1 MFFSLS
7 HIEIPVDNLNEG
19 AILYKNSF
27 DLEIHSEYPDYI
39 DLELGFIKFRV
50 IEKINKKHIS
60 FLRFEV
66 PSLDECYKKLIDLG
80 FKCILEPYRKN
91 NKELE
96 SRLIDPYNNII
107 SLWRELTED
116 ELDTPPVLNTN
127 KQWDKEA
134 NEVLQTLLKNVPFM
148 FRKLARER
156 SVKESEALSINNI
169 VDVRTAIR
177 GYITATPDIMKE
189 RVKKHISEIGFSP
202 NDFLEDFI

>member
-7 HIEIPVDNLNEG
+7 HIEIPVYSLKEG
-19 AILYKNSF
+19 SIFYKDSF
-27 DLEIHSEYPDYI
+27 DLELHAEFEDHI
-39 DLELGFIKFRV
+39 DLEHGFVKFRIV
-50 IEKINKKHIS
+50 EKLNPNHIS
-60 FLRFEV
+60 ILRFEV
-66 PSLDECYKKLIDLG
+66 SSVTDSFNKLINFG
-80 FKCILEPYRKN
+80 CKPILEPYKKN

-96 SRLIDPYNNII
+96 ARLIDPHNNLITI
-107 SLWRELTED
+107 WRALTED
-116 ELDTPPVLNTN
+116 ELDVPPSLNTT
-127 KQWDKEA
+127 KKWDKEA
-134 NEVLQTLLKNVPFM
+134 DDVLQKLLKNVPFM

-169 VDVRTAIR
+169 IDVRTAIR

>member
-7 HIEIPVDNLNEG
+7 HIEIPVHNLNEG
-19 AILYKNSF
+19 AIFYKNSF
-27 DLEIHSEYPDYI
+27 DLEIHSEYEDYI
-39 DLELGFIKFRV
+39 DLELGFIRFRV
-50 IEKINKKHIS
+50 VEKINKNHIS

-66 PSLDECYKKLIDLG
+66 PSVDDCYKKLINLG
-80 FKCILEPYRKN
+80 CKSILEPYRKN
-91 NKELE
+91 DKELE
-96 SRLIDPYNNII
+96 AKLMDPYNNII

-127 KQWDKEA
+127 KKWHKEA
-134 NEVLQTLLKNVPFM
+134 DDILQVLLKNVPFM

-156 SVKESEALSINNI
+156 AVRESEFLSVNNI
-169 VDVRTAIR
+169 VDIKTAVR